1 MMNWKRLL
9 SSNRLCASS
18 GQGQDGPVRTA
29 FQQDADRILF
39 SSAFRRLQGKTQ
51 VYPLPDDDHV
61 HTRLTHSLE
70 VASVGR
76 SIGNRVGEGLT
87 KRHPDLQLW
96 LGDLGD
102 CVHAACLAHDLGNP
116 PFGHSGE
123 DAIRA
128 WCRRWLER
136 TAEAAELSAEQRLD
150 LQSFEGN
157 AQGFRI
163 LTSREHN
170 GRTGGLQLTH
180 ATLGAFTKYPCAAQL
195 EPPARPGKSTS
206 KLGIYQAEVVHFA
219 EVADSLGLSPRA
231 GMTNAW
237 SRHPLAFLVEAADDI
252 CYLILDL
259 EDGHRIGYVSHELY
273 LELMIPIASR
283 HPSFKADRPAASTTR
298 QQRLYSGI
306 LRAMAINV
314 LVGDV
319 TDAFLQREEAILAG
333 EFDGQLTTHTPS
345 WAQLQRIER
354 DSIRYCYNAQE
365 VVQVELAGYDVI
377 AGLLDKLVGAA
388 MEPKRPES
396 KKLRGLFD
404 WLDGA
409 EDRTLY
415 QTLLQIL
422 DYVSGMTDSYA
433 VDLYRRL
440 HGMRLPGRR
449 G

>member
-9 SSNRLCASS
+9 RSDRLCAHR
-18 GQGQDGPVRTA
+18 GQVHDGPVRTA

-76 SIGNRVGEGLT
+76 SIGNRVGEQLAA
-87 KRHPDLQLW
+87 RHPDLQLSP
-96 LGDLGD
+96 GDLGD
-102 CVHAACLAHDLGNP
+102 CAHTACLAHDLGNP

-128 WCRRWLER
+128 WFRRWLER
-136 TAEAAELSAEQRLD
+136 SPRADELSAKQRLD
-150 LQSFEGN
+150 LRSFEGN

-163 LTSREHN
+163 LVSREHN
-170 GRTGGLQLTH
+170 GRRGGLQLTH
-180 ATLGAFTKYPCAAQL
+180 AALGAFTKYPCAAQL
-195 EPPARPGKSTS
+195 EPPPRAGKSTS
-206 KLGIYQAEVVHFA
+206 KLGVYQAEVGHFA
-219 EVADSLGLSPRA
+219 EVAEALGLLPRD
-231 GMTNAW
+231 GMDSAW
-237 SRHPLAFLVEAADDI
+237 CRHPLAFLVEAADDI

-259 EDGHRIGYVSHELY
+259 EDGHRIGYVTHEQY
-273 LELMIPIASR
+273 LDLMLPIASR
-283 HPSFKADRPAASTTR
+283 HPSFKAGRSPATTTR
-298 QQRLYSGI
+298 QRRLYSGI

-314 LVGDV
+314 LVRDV
-319 TDAFLQREEAILAG
+319 TDAFLEREQAILAG

-345 WAQLQRIER
+345 TTQLDNIER
-354 DSIRYCYNAQE
+354 DSIRYCYNARD

-377 AGLLDKLVGAA
+377 AGLLKKLVGAA

-396 KKLRGLFD
+396 KKLRSLFD
-404 WLDGA
+404 WLDAAG
-409 EDRTLY
+409 EQPLY
-415 QTLLQIL
+415 QTLLMIT

-433 VDLYRRL
+433 VDLYRKL
-440 HGMRLPGRR
+440 YGLRLPGRR